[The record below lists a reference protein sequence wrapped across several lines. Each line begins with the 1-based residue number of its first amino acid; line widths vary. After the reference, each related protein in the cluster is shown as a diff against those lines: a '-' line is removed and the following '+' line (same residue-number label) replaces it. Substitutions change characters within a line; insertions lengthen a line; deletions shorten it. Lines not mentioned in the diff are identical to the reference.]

1 MRIKSIICG
10 VLALL
15 SAFFSI
21 AVFPSLIRQETHF
34 VAPEYKGIITI
45 WQIDSF
51 EGGTGS
57 RKQFLLK
64 VARGYEKQHS
74 GLLIMV
80 IDHTFE
86 SAKEAF
92 SNNQYPDIISYGNG
106 VLVGGI
112 QPLNFS
118 NFFKG
123 GAIDKTLYAIP
134 WCRGGYCLI
143 TKGETKVE
151 NGVVLD
157 KITLSKTEY
166 NQPALALYLS
176 QFRAKEYAI
185 KSPLDAYV
193 DFVGGK
199 SDYLLGTQ
207 RDIIRLSNRGVDF
220 SITPLDEYNDL
231 YQYVSVTAKEKER
244 IYYAKD
250 FIDYLLSSN
259 VQQMLKDIGMLS
271 CFEVVNYQSQ
281 ALLELQKVNHKY
293 TLSAFT
299 SEKSLVEIN
308 DLALIS
314 LKGDKESEIKIKNML
329 I

>member
-10 VLALL
+10 LLVIL

-21 AVFPSLIRQETHF
+21 AIFPSLIRKENHF
-34 VAPEYKGIITI
+34 TAPEYKGIITI

-64 VARGYEKQHS
+64 VARSYERQNS

-86 SAKEAF
+86 SVKEAL
-92 SNNQYPDIISYGNG
+92 NNGEYPDIISYGNG
-106 VLVGGI
+106 VLLSGI
-112 QPLNFS
+112 QPLNS
-118 NFFKG
+118 SEFFKG
-123 GAIDKTLYAIP
+123 GAIDKTIYALP

-143 TKGETKVE
+143 RKGQTEIE
-151 NGVVLD
+151 NGAILD

-176 QFRAKEYAI
+176 QFRAKEYVV

-220 SITPLDEYNDL
+220 SITPLIEYNDL
-231 YQYVSVTAKEKER
+231 YQYVSVMAKSDER

-250 FIDYLLSSN
+250 FINYLLSSK

-271 CFEVVNYQSQ
+271 CFEEVNYQSQ
-281 ALLELQKVNHKY
+281 PLVELQNIKHEY
-293 TLSAFT
+293 TLSAFS
-299 SEKSLVEIN
+299 SEKSLAEIH